1 MQCFVF
7 TSLVRC
13 NFENRLFQFS
23 GVEENLIS
31 EGQCLL
37 PFVFFKND
45 SRLFKKK
52 KKAVLRS
59 DKQKI
64 TVTKKKNVVIENQNA
79 SHTFFFHG
87 WG

>member
-1 MQCFVF
+1 MQYFVF

-45 SRLFKKK
+45 SRLLKK

-64 TVTKKKNVVIENQNA
+64 TVTKKNVVIENQNA

-87 WG
+87 WE

>member
-1 MQCFVF
+1 MQYFVF

-45 SRLFKKK
+45 SRLLKKK
-52 KKAVLRS
+52 KKSVLRS

-64 TVTKKKNVVIENQNA
+64 TVTKKNVVIENQNA

-87 WG
+87 WE

>member
-1 MQCFVF
+1 MQYFVF

-45 SRLFKKK
+45 SRLLKKK

-64 TVTKKKNVVIENQNA
+64 TVTKKNVVIENQNA

-87 WG
+87 WE

>member
-1 MQCFVF
+1 MQYFVF

-13 NFENRLFQFS
+13 NSENRLFQFS

-45 SRLFKKK
+45 SRLLKKK

-64 TVTKKKNVVIENQNA
+64 TVTKKNVVIENQNA
-79 SHTFFFHG
+79 SHTFFFRG
-87 WG
+87 WE